1 VELDG
6 QMRSGAPATAEGDDR
21 PGLRPELIIIVGGL
35 IASAHASV
43 MITIPAM
50 PAFMEE
56 MGEPR
61 IAFGLFSLDIA
72 FTVGVIL
79 SFGIA
84 LAASSIGRVMTNIPA
99 GLLSERIG
107 RKQVIVAGALIIAVF
122 GSLSGTAANAPM
134 FWMYRFLIGIGS
146 AMAITVANVVATDL
160 STIENR
166 GRVIGLMHG
175 VHLIVGM
182 STPAL
187 GGFLAEFVDVRLPFY
202 LSGVSIAVFAVW
214 TAFRLPETRPRFV
227 HQTGG
232 TVAPPQPRQSAISLL
247 RDRSFFL
254 VCMVGFSTFFIRGGA
269 TTGLVPIF
277 ISDVL
282 DAGPGLLGILFTA
295 SSIIHG
301 LIIYPAGA
309 AADKWGRKPIIVP
322 AGYLVGIG
330 IAALP
335 FMTHTTQFIIL
346 FLVLH
351 AVIGWGGQSPTAYL
365 GDIAPPGM
373 RGVSFGMY
381 RTFGDGAGI
390 FGPLVATALAQLV
403 SYEVAFGVGA
413 LLWTLTIAAFSAF
426 ALESAGPRAKH
437 PTALAEKALHKR

>member
-1 VELDG
+1 
-6 QMRSGAPATAEGDDR
+6 
-21 PGLRPELIIIVGGL
+21 
-35 IASAHASV
+35 
-43 MITIPAM
+43 
-50 PAFMEE
+50 
-56 MGEPR
+56 
-61 IAFGLFSLDIA
+61 
-72 FTVGVIL
+72 
-79 SFGIA
+79 
-84 LAASSIGRVMTNIPA
+84 MTNIPA

-182 STPAL
+182 ATPAL

-202 LSGVSIAVFAVW
+202 LSGGSIAVFAVW
-214 TAFRLPETRPRFV
+214 AAVRLPETRPRFV
-227 HQTGG
+227 HQIGG
-232 TVAPPQPRQSAISLL
+232 TVAPSPSRQSAISLL
-247 RDRSFFL
+247 RDPSFFL
-254 VCMVGFSTFFIRGGA
+254 VCMIGFSTFFLRGGA

-301 LIIYPAGA
+301 VIIYPAGS

-335 FMTHTTQFIIL
+335 FMTHTTQFVIL

-390 FGPLVATALAQLV
+390 FGPLVATALAELV

-426 ALESAGPRAKH
+426 ALESAGPRARH
-437 PTALAEKALHKR
+437 PTALAEKALRKR